1 MDITAPVQEW
11 EAWTGTAF
19 PEDGPYVF
27 PVGLAPLNVSGG
39 TGACWELNVWVRH
52 DI

>member
-1 MDITAPVQEW
+1 M
-11 EAWTGTAF
+11 AF

-27 PVGLAPLNVSGG
+27 PGGLAPLNVSGG
-39 TGACWELNVWVRH
+39 TGAYWEPNVWVRH